1 MATLKEL
8 TDQLE
13 GHANRLE
20 QLKESL

>member
-1 MATLKEL
+1 MVTLKEL

-13 GHANRLE
+13 GHAVRLE

>member
-13 GHANRLE
+13 GHANRLQ

>member
-13 GHANRLE
+13 GHSNRLL

>member
-1 MATLKEL
+1 MATLKEY

-13 GHANRLE
+13 GHANRLQ